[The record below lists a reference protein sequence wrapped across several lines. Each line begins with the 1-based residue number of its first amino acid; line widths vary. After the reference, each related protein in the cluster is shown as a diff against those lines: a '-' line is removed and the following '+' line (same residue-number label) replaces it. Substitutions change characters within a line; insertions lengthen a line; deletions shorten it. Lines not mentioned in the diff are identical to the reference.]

1 MKMPEIMNL
10 LTAYLFLKGLKL
22 SHQIMILL
30 ILWVTKIIFKEALC
44 SDIFK
49 CEDPD
54 QINEQ

>member
-44 SDIFK
+44 LISLSVKTLIK
-49 CEDPD
+49 
-54 QINEQ
+54 